1 MLEQFNCIGDSLRT
15 TSKIVSY
22 FIALTLLF
30 SFSAAATQRI
40 SIAIDHAPPYSY
52 AEGEE
57 RPRGLLIDI
66 LKRVSKEVDFSLQII
81 PCPFSRCLRM
91 LKDNKVDIMGG
102 LIRTKERESE
112 LVFFEPAYMVI
123 NSSFVF
129 YALHNKNF
137 QLERYEDLY
146 DKRVAVMRG
155 GVYFERFDKDKQL
168 TKVQVPSEQV
178 AMDLLLKDR
187 VDIVIAVEATAD
199 HSLDVLNQPSYKLR
213 KLAYRHTEQI
223 LGHMASS
230 KRFANDPLFDKIQS
244 KVKELYFSGELD
256 YIVARYSLPPIP
268 SPVTQPSY

>member
-1 MLEQFNCIGDSLRT
+1 LRLANNMFRLCIVL
-15 TSKIVSY
+15 
-22 FIALTLLF
+22 ALLSVF
-30 SFSAAATQRI
+30 SVAATQRI
-40 SIAIDHAPPYSY
+40 SVAIDHAPPYSY
-52 AEGEE
+52 AQGEE

-102 LIRTKERESE
+102 LIRTKERENE
-112 LVFFEPAYMVI
+112 LAFFEPAYMVL

-129 YALHNKNF
+129 YGLHNKNI
-137 QLERYEDLY
+137 QLENYEDLY
-146 DKRVAVMRG
+146 EKRVAVMRG
-155 GVYFERFDKDKQL
+155 GVYFERFDKDKRL

-187 VDIVIAVEATAD
+187 VDVVVAVEATAD
-199 HSLDVLNQPSYKLR
+199 HALDVLNQPSYKLR

-223 LGHMASS
+223 LGHMAAS
-230 KRFANDPLFDKIQS
+230 KKFAKDPLYEKIQN

-268 SPVTQPSY
+268 SPFTKPSY